1 MFCSFNCVNFNW
13 HIYCNVNKQLPFFD
27 LVFSIWGKS
36 SAISAHVQKTNKQT
50 KKTKEKT
57 RKALTSFKCISEEVH
72 LPLWAWNSENSFMV
86 EACDTHKHIFT
97 PYDAFIDA
105 WYAQVHKKKY
115 KTGPS
120 TYSFSLS
127 KALTAWLTDM
137 TKTDSPWRF
146 MKRMQLSTTTGICC
160 PELCRKK
167 TVRRRE
173 MRRECGAEDR
183 NRVQREMQREGEEK
197 KDERK
202 EDQ

>member
-13 HIYCNVNKQLPFFD
+13 HIYCNVNKQLLFFD

-36 SAISAHVQKTNKQT
+36 SAISAHVQKTNK

-105 WYAQVHKKKY
+105 WYAEVHKKIQNRSFHLLIF
-115 KTGPS
+115 TVQS
-120 TYSFSLS
+120 SQSMTYWYD
-127 KALTAWLTDM
+127 KNWLT
-137 TKTDSPWRF
+137 
-146 MKRMQLSTTTGICC
+146 MKVYEANAAFNHHRNLLSRA
-160 PELCRKK
+160 L
-167 TVRRRE
+167 
-173 MRRECGAEDR
+173 
-183 NRVQREMQREGEEK
+183 QK
-197 KDERK
+197 KDG
-202 EDQ
+202 